1 MLSGAMEIESLQM
14 FFLRRKGIYIY
25 IYINIYLT
33 RLMTAPH
40 THVYRWKTLNG
51 ARFSH
56 GAHRT
61 HPLDI
66 ETLVFPPLKIFFYLL
81 IAGVCLGQY
90 FIREYSGLR
99 ERGDL
104 LSLRAPPSSL

>member
-1 MLSGAMEIESLQM
+1 MEIESLQM

-25 IYINIYLT
+25 IYKYIPDET
-33 RLMTAPH
+33 DDRPTH